1 MAARI
6 YRPSPNAMQSG
17 RANTKEW
24 MLEFDGSAA
33 RSVDPLMGWTSSS
46 DTNSQVRMYFDTR
59 EEAIEFAQRHGIEF
73 QVREA
78 RIPKPIIKSYADNF
92 SYTRKKPWTH

>member
-1 MAARI
+1 MPARI

-46 DTNSQVRMYFDTR
+46 DTNSQVRVYFDTR
-59 EEAIEFAQRHGIEF
+59 EEAIEFAQRYGIEF

-78 RIPKPIIKSYADNF
+78 RIPKPVIKTYAENF
-92 SYTRKKPWTH
+92 AFDRKKPWTH